1 VSTGVFQ
8 QKEIWTMFKRII
20 ASAGFFFVLMAG
32 AVPGFAQSRFEATA
46 FWGWAFSD
54 GVSAQQGVC
63 NLTSG
68 NCYDRVDP
76 KDSNLFGLGFGIN
89 LNDNTEAGFLYSHQF
104 SKLTVGGALGT
115 PDADV
120 GDMKVENYHG
130 YLAYNFME
138 PDSKFRPYLYG
149 GLGATN
155 FGSVDFSTPFRS
167 GTVGGNAQFSTTWGT
182 GVKYYPGERIGLRFG
197 VSWTPTYIKSDAS
210 GWWCDP
216 WWGCYVVGDAQYS
229 NQIQLNVGMTFRF

>member
-1 VSTGVFQ
+1 
-8 QKEIWTMFKRII
+8 MFKRII
-20 ASAGFFFVLMAG
+20 ASAGFLFVFMAS
-32 AVPGFAQSRFEATA
+32 AVPGFAQSRFEATV

-54 GVSAQQGVC
+54 GVSGQTYINPIGDA
-63 NLTSG
+63 
-68 NCYDRVDP
+68 YDRIDP
-76 KDSNLFGLGFGIN
+76 KDSSVFGLGFGIN
-89 LNDNTEAGFLYSHQF
+89 LTENTEAGFLYSHQF
-104 SKLTVGGALGT
+104 SKMVAGGVLST
-115 PDADV
+115 PDREL

-130 YLAYNFME
+130 YLAYNFGE
-138 PDSKFRPYLYG
+138 ADAKFRPYLYG

-155 FGSVDFSTPFRS
+155 FGSVNFVTPLGVS
-167 GTVGGNAQFSTTWGT
+167 GSFGGNAQFSTTWGT

-229 NQIQLNVGMTFRF
+229 NQIQLNGGVTFRF